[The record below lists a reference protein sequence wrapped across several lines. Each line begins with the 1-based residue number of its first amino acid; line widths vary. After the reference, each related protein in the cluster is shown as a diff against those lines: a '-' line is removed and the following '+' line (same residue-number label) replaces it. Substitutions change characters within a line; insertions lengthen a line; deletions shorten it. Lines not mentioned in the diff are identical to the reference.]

1 MADIYSILADI
12 YSILGFIFGFT
23 FLIAFIATMVGLIRP
38 SLVIRWGENR
48 TRWRVL
54 LYYGLG
60 SCVVIFLVSALSA
73 VMPEEVKIKREQAR
87 LESLEMGKRLLSA
100 ARTAY
105 DSQDFQTAIDSAN
118 KSISVLKE
126 ARSSLANQ
134 AQVFL
139 DSAEAALDEQ
149 REEAKYTTEFGTLD
163 RLVEKHVHHVFG
175 ETVRRDGKNVPTV
188 LSISTGYTA
197 KIAYREGTVVTTG
210 LALNSLI
217 LDTMEFMKRVFT
229 DPACGEIQIVLLRP
243 HNILINKY
251 GQSSEDQIG
260 KIVLSRKVFEK
271 INWSYMTTDRFEQLL
286 KGEGEFRIH
295 NAFK

>member
-1 MADIYSILADI
+1 
-12 YSILGFIFGFT
+12 
-23 FLIAFIATMVGLIRP
+23 
-38 SLVIRWGENR
+38 
-48 TRWRVL
+48 
-54 LYYGLG
+54 
-60 SCVVIFLVSALSA
+60 
-73 VMPEEVKIKREQAR
+73 
-87 LESLEMGKRLLSA
+87 MGKRLLSV

-149 REEAKYTTEFGTLD
+149 REAAKYITEFGTLD

-175 ETVRRDGKNVPTV
+175 ETVRRDGQAGRENVPTV

-197 KIAYREGTVVTTG
+197 KIAYREGTVWTTG
-210 LALNSLI
+210 LALNSLT

-229 DPACGEIQIVLLRP
+229 DPACGEIQSVLLRP
-243 HNILINKY
+243 HNISINKY
-251 GQSSEDQIG
+251 GQGSEKQFG
-260 KIVLSRKVFEK
+260 KIGLSRKVFEK
-271 INWSYMTTDRFEQLL
+271 INWSYMSNDRFEQLL
-286 KGEGEFRIH
+286 KGEGQFEIY
-295 NAFK
+295 NSFK